1 MTSSLRDAMALESP
15 LQLPGVVNAYA
26 AITAQRLGFN
36 AVYLSGSGVA
46 TASYGLPDLGITSLA
61 DVLEDVRRI
70 TSVCDLPMLVDCD
83 TGWGAAPSIART
95 VQQMQRAGAAAIH
108 IEDQVQN
115 KRCGHL
121 EGKRVVETAEMCDRL
136 AFAKDSRAGDDF
148 MIIARTDAL
157 AIEGLD
163 STLTRSAAYVA
174 AGADAIFAEAVTSL
188 EQYQQFAD
196 ACQVPILA
204 NITEFGK
211 TPLWTVD
218 ELRDAGVSLVIY
230 PLSAFRAMA
239 KAAESV
245 YRVIRERGTQ
255 RGDLDAMETREDLY
269 RHIGYADA
277 QARIDAVL
285 ERGSQ
290 MRSTDEEVS

>member
-70 TSVCDLPMLVDCD
+70 TSACDLPMLVDCD

-136 AFAKDSRAGDDF
+136 AFAKDASAGHDF

-163 STLTRSAAYVA
+163 STLSRSAAYVA

-196 ACQVPILA
+196 ACKAPILA

-245 YRVIRERGTQ
+245 YREIRQRGTQ
-255 RGDLDAMETREDLY
+255 RGALDAMETRDDLY

-285 ERGSQ
+285 ERDSQ